1 MELVVFH
8 YHLRPGGVTVVITDA
23 LQALCGHRFPELT
36 RILLVTGSEENVAE
50 ITKRILS
57 GCENRER
64 TISVDVCVIPEMRYA
79 AEMPGSS
86 ISGIAFEIS
95 KRLQNLISTDSLWWV
110 HNHHIGKNPGF
121 TSALLDTAAA
131 YPQQRILLQIHD
143 FPECARYENLQFLRS
158 HVSRPV
164 YPEAGNVRFA
174 VINDRDAELLT
185 EAGVNASRISVIPNP
200 VRSGMAP
207 SGGESRSE
215 RQRAARRA
223 FSRAFPAS
231 VSQRFPGYRPD
242 GLLFLYPV
250 RAIRRKNV
258 LEAGLLARLFSHRSG
273 SAANLVVTLPGTS
286 DQERAYSDLVAHAF
300 ESGVIPGLWAAGTEL
315 DDHELSF
322 ADVTDAAD
330 LIVSSSVQEGFGYAF
345 VQALVWQHP
354 LVARYLDVTDGLRP
368 MFSRYPALFYRE
380 LLVPFNVPGVS
391 ALKTLLR
398 FRYKEQIERV
408 RPYVPAGAIA
418 ALNEELEVLLSRED
432 VEFSFLPAEA
442 QFAVLSALR
451 DRRFASDV
459 CARNADLL
467 EGVEDVIGADC
478 SAGPQLVEDHLAFAA
493 FAANFR
499 AAVDAFGPGLGMR
512 ENESRTNAGNAPPAG
527 KPARHTSARASTS
540 SARMQKNSPDAT
552 EDFVQNA
559 LIRHFARLDYLR
571 LVYTTGA
578 NG

>member
-50 ITKRILS
+50 VTERITS

-64 TISVDVCVIPEMRYA
+64 PLPVDVCVIPEMRYA
-79 AEMPGSS
+79 AELPGMS

-174 VINDRDAELLT
+174 VINDRDAGLLT
-185 EAGVNASRISVIPNP
+185 EAGVNANRVSVIPNP
-200 VRSGMAP
+200 VRSGLES
-207 SGGESRSE
+207 SGGESRGE

-242 GLLFLYPV
+242 GLLFLYPI

-258 LEAGLLARLFSHRSG
+258 LEAGLLARLFSHSSG

-300 ESGVIPGLWAAGTEL
+300 ESGVIPGVWAAGTEL

-330 LIVSSSVQEGFGYAF
+330 LVVSSSVQEGFGYTF

-380 LLVPFNVPGVS
+380 LLVPFDVPGVS
-391 ALKTLLR
+391 ALKILLR
-398 FRYKEQIERV
+398 FRYEEQIERV
-408 RPYVPAGAIA
+408 RLYLPPRAIA
-418 ALNEELEVLLSRED
+418 ALNQELEELIGRED

-451 DRRFASDV
+451 DRGFANDV
-459 CARNADLL
+459 CARNAELL
-467 EGVEDVIGADC
+467 DGIEDVIGADC
-478 SAGPQLVEDHLAFAA
+478 SAGPQLVEEHLDFAA

-499 AAVDAFGPGLGMR
+499 AAADAFGPEAEVRG
-512 ENESRTNAGNAPPAG
+512 NESQTTSSSTPPAG
-527 KPARHTSARASTS
+527 NPAHHGSALSSTS
-540 SARMQKNSPDAT
+540 SSKMQEKLAFIKD
-552 EDFVQNA
+552 E
-559 LIRHFARLDYLR
+559 LC
-571 LVYTTGA
+571 
-578 NG
+578 